1 MILLKQSEIDILNKA
16 MRFAIF
22 IIVLF
27 QIISC
32 QNVVENYP
40 KQEVSLFTG
49 LPFNRADTIHEMSPG
64 LGYGAVFCQEN
75 GFVSYPALY
84 LSNDDELTGESFIM
98 LDFPEVTSDC
108 QNAEYIL
115 ELPINYVQRRLN
127 NLEIRLYPILKP
139 WDSEKITY
147 SEVKSGEYIKDD
159 LFLRYYFSLEK
170 VRLPEK
176 IKVLPFEKRPQIL
189 QCNLTPL
196 KNEMKNWHG
205 IAIFFA
211 SVGNS
216 DYITS
221 GTGNMICSSGSV
233 ELIPSC
239 WQEWNGV
246 PDKTFS
252 IPYGDWISIKN
263 KLYRKGKYRPVLK
276 TFYN

>member
-1 MILLKQSEIDILNKA
+1 MILLKQSEIDILNKV
-16 MRFAIF
+16 MYFAIF

-27 QIISC
+27 QVISC
-32 QNVVENYP
+32 QNAVEIYP
-40 KQEVSLFTG
+40 EQEVSLFTG
-49 LPFNRADTIHEMSPG
+49 LPLKRADTIHEMSPG

-84 LSNDDELTGESFIM
+84 LSNDDEITGESFVLM
-98 LDFPEVTSDC
+98 DFPEVTSDN
-108 QNAEYIL
+108 QNTEYIL
-115 ELPINYVQRRLN
+115 ELPVNYVQHRLN
-127 NLEIRLYPILKP
+127 NLEIRLYPILKL

-147 SEVKSGEYIKDD
+147 SEFSRGKYIKDD

-176 IKVLPFEKRPQIL
+176 IKVLPFETKPQIL
-189 QCNLTPL
+189 QCDLTPL

-211 SVGNS
+211 SIGNS

-221 GTGNMICSSGSV
+221 GAGNMICSSGSV

-246 PDKTFS
+246 TDKSFS
-252 IPYGDWISIKN
+252 IPYGDWIAIKN

-276 TFYN
+276 TFYK

>member
-1 MILLKQSEIDILNKA
+1 MY
-16 MRFAIF
+16 FVIF

-27 QIISC
+27 QVISC
-32 QNVVENYP
+32 QNAVEFYP
-40 KQEVSLFTG
+40 EQEVSLFTG
-49 LPFNRADTIHEMSPG
+49 LPLNRADTIHEMSPG

-84 LSNDDELTGESFIM
+84 LSNDDEITGESFVLM
-98 LDFPEVTSDC
+98 DFPEMTSDN
-108 QNAEYIL
+108 QNTEYIL

-127 NLEIRLYPILKP
+127 NLEIRLYPILKL

-147 SEVKSGEYIKDD
+147 SEFSSGKYIKDD

-176 IKVLPFEKRPQIL
+176 IKALPFETKPQIL
-189 QCNLTPL
+189 QCDLTPL

-211 SVGNS
+211 SIGNS

-221 GTGNMICSSGSV
+221 GAGNMICSSGSV

-246 PDKTFS
+246 TDSSFS
-252 IPYGDWISIKN
+252 IPYGNWISIRN

-276 TFYN
+276 TFYK

>member
-1 MILLKQSEIDILNKA
+1 MILLKQSEIDILNKV
-16 MRFAIF
+16 MYFVIF

-27 QIISC
+27 QVISC
-32 QNVVENYP
+32 QNAVEIYP
-40 KQEVSLFTG
+40 EQEVSLFTG
-49 LPFNRADTIHEMSPG
+49 LPLNRADTIHEMSPG

-84 LSNDDELTGESFIM
+84 LSNDDEITGESFVLM
-98 LDFPEVTSDC
+98 DFPEVTSDN
-108 QNAEYIL
+108 QNTGYIL
-115 ELPINYVQRRLN
+115 ELPITYVQRRLN
-127 NLEIRLYPILKP
+127 NLEIRLYPILKL

-147 SEVKSGEYIKDD
+147 SEFSSGKYIKDD

-176 IKVLPFEKRPQIL
+176 IKALPFETKPQIL
-189 QCNLTPL
+189 QCDLTPL

-211 SVGNS
+211 SIGNS

-221 GTGNMICSSGSV
+221 GAGNMICSSVSV

-246 PDKTFS
+246 TDSSFS
-252 IPYGDWISIKN
+252 IPYGNWISIRN

-276 TFYN
+276 TFYK